1 MGAGARTRQC
11 VGSAGANVLRQ
22 RRRRM
27 HPAHRGCCCC
37 CCARLDASSCCANWA
52 ISLCDLTA
60 AVGARIDDACQMSL
74 HSAASTPSAQQRLP
88 DCAESAVWQRGV
100 DGRTDTRR
108 SGWGK
113 ASIARRRGGD
123 ASDGEE
129 AHSTIASDA
138 ARSVE
143 EGWKPNQLFLRWIA
157 EVR

>member
-1 MGAGARTRQC
+1 
-11 VGSAGANVLRQ
+11 VLRQ